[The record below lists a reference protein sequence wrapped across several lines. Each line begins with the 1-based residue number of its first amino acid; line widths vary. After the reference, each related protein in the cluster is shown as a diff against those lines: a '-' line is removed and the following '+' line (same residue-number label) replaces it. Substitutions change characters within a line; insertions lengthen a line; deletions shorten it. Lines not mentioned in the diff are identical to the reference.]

1 MVGVDDWAWRRGK
14 TYGTILVDL
23 EKRRPIDLLPDR
35 SAQTLADWLSKH
47 SSIEIL
53 TRDRSTEYARGMSL
67 GAPWAMQVAD
77 RWHLI
82 RNLID
87 MLERT
92 IHQLIR
98 QMGTN
103 LPDNSTA
110 EELPLRTAYIRT
122 PNDRAASEAYH
133 RKRKQ
138 LFDIIN
144 KLYGEGMSKSRIAAL
159 LSINRQTVIKYV
171 NDEVLAPRKRKL
183 TPSILDPYLE
193 YLDKRRREGCE
204 NASQLWREIR
214 EQGYPGTP
222 RQVLRWMQVRR
233 SKPSPNSPVTKPYHP
248 ISEERPLLKP
258 TSIAKPDPSKL
269 TSWMI
274 TDPELLSDADR
285 NLLNEACRETAIA
298 ETYMLAR
305 GFLSMIRTK
314 KDESFAEWLDA
325 CVSSQVKSFGRFA
338 KHLLR
343 DKEAVQAAIT
353 SPWSNGQV
361 EGQIHRLKLI
371 KRQMYGRASFELLKK
386 RVLYRDKIAP

>member
-1 MVGVDDWAWRRGK
+1 MIEFVAYIAMSTTRLCS
-14 TYGTILVDL
+14 ILVVVV
-23 EKRRPIDLLPDR
+23 
-35 SAQTLADWLSKH
+35 SAIWVSRA
-47 SSIEIL
+47 SI
-53 TRDRSTEYARGMSL
+53 
-67 GAPWAMQVAD
+67 PWAMQIAD

-87 MLERT
+87 MLEQT
-92 IHQLIR
+92 IHPLIR
-98 QMGTN
+98 QMGTATH
-103 LPDNSTA
+103 DHSTA

-133 RKRKQ
+133 RKRKH
-138 LFDIIN
+138 LFDLVN
-144 KLYGEGMSKSRIAAL
+144 KLHEEGMSKSRIAAL

-171 NDEVLAPRKRKL
+171 NDKVLAPRKRKL
-183 TPSILDPYLE
+183 TPSILDPYLK
-193 YLDKRRREGCE
+193 YLDKRRKEGCE

-248 ISEERPLLKP
+248 INEERPPLKP
-258 TSIAKPDPSKL
+258 TSITKIDPSKL

-274 TDPELLSDADR
+274 TDPEFLSDADQ

-298 ETYMLAR
+298 ETYTLVR

-314 KDESFAEWLDA
+314 KDETFTVWLDA
-325 CVSSQVKSFGRFA
+325 CVASKVKSFGRFA

-343 DKEAVQAAIT
+343 DKKAVQAAIT